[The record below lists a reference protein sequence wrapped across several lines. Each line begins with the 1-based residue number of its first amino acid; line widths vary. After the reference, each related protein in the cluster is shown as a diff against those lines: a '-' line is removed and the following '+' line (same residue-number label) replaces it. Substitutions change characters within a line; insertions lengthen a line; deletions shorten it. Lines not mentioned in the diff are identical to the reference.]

1 MKKELKNFK
10 CIKCE
15 NSEYE
20 IGQLR
25 ATGSFWTKIFNIQNL
40 KFNTVSCKNC
50 GYTEIY
56 KDGAKRTGE
65 NILDFFTN

>member
-1 MKKELKNFK
+1 MEYK
-10 CIKCE
+10 CIKCK
-15 NSEYE
+15 NKKYE

-25 ATGSFWTKIFNIQNL
+25 AAGGFWTKIFNIQNL
-40 KFNTVSCKNC
+40 KFNTISCNSC

-56 KDGAKRTGE
+56 KDDIKKTGE